1 MAEPTRPPGG
11 SEGADEIRAV
21 FEPFVALVDEYFQSI
36 DELLAGEGEQE
47 QRQVIG
53 VLRTAGR
60 TQTET
65 FNRTFQEIFDAQ
77 DDDGRRLL
85 ARYLN
90 GSGAPQMIAD
100 ARGLLANRALQRRSL
115 LEWIGL
121 ILSVIKELLPILAD
135 LLNIGG
141 RILKFIMALL
151 EILDKILELL
161 GVSLGGR
168 ARENNSAAEEVVW
181 RSLERYWRTTAAM
194 KAATA

>member
-1 MAEPTRPPGG
+1 MAKEPGPAHGR
-11 SEGADEIRAV
+11 EGASDIRAV
-21 FEPFVALVDEYFQSI
+21 FEPFVALIDEYFQSI
-36 DELLAGEGEQE
+36 DDLLASEGEQE

-60 TQTET
+60 TQAET

-77 DDDGRRLL
+77 DDDGRSLL

-100 ARGLLANRALQRRSL
+100 ARGLLGNRALQRRSL
-115 LEWIGL
+115 LDWIGI

-141 RILKFIMALL
+141 KILKFIMALL

-168 ARENNSAAEEVVW
+168 ARENNSAAEEIVW